1 MYTIGWH
8 FHHEAE
14 LPLEINSGTLESRL
28 RDIDSIKSISETPDQ
43 ILRRKQLIK
52 VFEGE
57 LPEWLQPADAER
69 RKADA
74 ECRKANAEYRKANA
88 ECRKAN
94 AECQKANA
102 EYRKA
107 DAEWQKADAERRK
120 ANAECQK
127 AYAEWQ
133 KADAERR
140 KANAECRKANAECQK
155 ANAEYRKA
163 DAEWH
168 KALRAHFPELMELHR
183 EQCGCGW
190 TPENRNI
197 FNYKP

>member
-8 FHHEAE
+8 WHHEAE
-14 LPLEINSGTLESRL
+14 LPLEINFGTLEDRL

-43 ILRRKQLIK
+43 IARRKQLIK

-57 LPEWLQPADAER
+57 LPEWLQPA
-69 RKADA
+69 
-74 ECRKANAEYRKANA
+74 
-88 ECRKAN
+88 
-94 AECQKANA
+94 NA

-107 DAEWQKADAERRK
+107 DAEWQKADAE
-120 ANAECQK
+120 C
-127 AYAEWQ
+127 
-133 KADAERR
+133 R
-140 KANAECRKANAECQK
+140 KANAECRKANAEYRKANAERQKADAEWQK
-155 ANAEYRKA
+155 ANAELQKAYAELHKA

-168 KALRAHFPELMELHR
+168 KADAEWQKVLRAHLPELMELHR

-197 FNYKP
+197 FSYKP